1 MTNLFMTPMVASA
14 RMVAQVWSS
23 LYDAVAVG
31 MYAYSRGAFRV
42 RVVAPADERIEEG
55 TLYIAAHRAETD
67 VPLICGSYY
76 FAARVWRQA
85 APRLQFAARDDLF
98 EPGFF
103 AGFPPG
109 QPRLVRRALH
119 GVSIGQHLPRVKV
132 YPISSATTMKLVQ
145 ALAMIEAQT
154 PIEEALSDEIIESML
169 ARAAELA
176 KSRPT
181 VVGDLQQADY
191 VDLLWR
197 DVVAADLP
205 SEPFRE
211 AWARRAAAAT
221 GDLRT
226 VMDVIRSG
234 EALLLFPEGR
244 PSPDGALGPLQR
256 GMGAILRRCKPQ
268 RLRVFGLA
276 YDPLTMGRTNVVL
289 TVRSTNSQP
298 TGSDEPDL
306 LPDLARAIA
315 LTSGQVVSAALLA
328 AASRGRLDMAPT
340 ELTAKLAD
348 AVAES
353 EEANRTIDPIL
364 QERDTARKALGDAV
378 WALEC
383 RGLISVQGPRKLGLN
398 LEAITRDPVIGRL
411 AAEHAAVRA
420 ELVGED
426 RPRA

>member
-1 MTNLFMTPMVASA
+1 MTNLFMTSMVASA
-14 RMVAQVWSS
+14 TMAAQVWSS

-31 MYAYSRGAFRV
+31 MYAYSRSAFRV
-42 RVVAPADERIEEG
+42 RVVAPPGERIEEG
-55 TLYIAAHRAETD
+55 TLYVAAHRAETD
-67 VPLICGSYY
+67 VPVICGSYY

-119 GVSIGQHLPRVKV
+119 GVSIGEYLPRVKV
-132 YPISSATTMKLVQ
+132 YPISSATTMKLAQ
-145 ALAMIEAQT
+145 ALAMIDTETRVEDAV
-154 PIEEALSDEIIESML
+154 SDELMEPLL

-176 KSRPT
+176 KPRPV
-181 VVGDLQQADY
+181 VVGDLQHGDY

-205 SEPFRE
+205 REAFRE

-226 VMDVIRSG
+226 VMDVIRKG

-244 PSPDGALGPLQR
+244 PSPDGALGPLHR
-256 GMGAILRRCKPQ
+256 GMGAILRRGKPE

-276 YDPLTMGRTNVVL
+276 YDPLTTGRTNVVL
-289 TVRSTNSQP
+289 TVRPASVPP
-298 TGSDEPDL
+298 TGSGEPNL

-315 LTSGQVVSAALLA
+315 LTSGQVVSAALLG
-328 AASRGRLDMAPT
+328 AASSGRLELAPA
-340 ELTAKLAD
+340 ELAAQLAD
-348 AVAES
+348 AISES
-353 EEANRTIDPIL
+353 EETSRTIDPML
-364 QERDTARKALGDAV
+364 EVRDSARKALGDAV
-378 WALEC
+378 RASER
-383 RGLISVQGPRKLGLN
+383 RGLISLQGPRKLDLN
-398 LEAITRDPVIGRL
+398 PEAITNDPVIVRL
-411 AAEHAAVRA
+411 AAEQAAVRA
-420 ELVGED
+420 ELVGEG
-426 RPRA
+426 